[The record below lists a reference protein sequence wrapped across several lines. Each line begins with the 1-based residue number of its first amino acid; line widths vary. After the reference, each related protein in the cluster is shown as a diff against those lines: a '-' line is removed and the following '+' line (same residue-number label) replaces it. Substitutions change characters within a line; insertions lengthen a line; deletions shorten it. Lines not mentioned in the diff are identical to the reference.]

1 MPGPVSDGQAVAAA
15 RVPKARSPTPQEISQ
30 WMLEDFEQLPDYQ
43 MLCGGG
49 DKPGAVGDVV
59 LWRGFKGN
67 NPASTKVEHFRG
79 VVNDIDRTDEGVFL
93 YASYVEQT
101 PPVGWL
107 VANGGRCYRATE
119 VESNFKNMVL
129 CPECAIWKKDLWAY
143 EGCGLR
149 CAVHLA
155 LQQKHKIHESYVEQ
169 DTSVGGLWRTVL
181 QGNRRG

>member
-1 MPGPVSDGQAVAAA
+1 
-15 RVPKARSPTPQEISQ
+15 
-30 WMLEDFEQLPDYQ
+30 MLEDFEQLPDYQ

-49 DKPGAVGDVV
+49 DKPVAVGDVV

-93 YASYVEQT
+93 YANRTAVQQNYRIHMSYVEQDT
-101 PPVGWL
+101 TGWL
-107 VANGGRCYRATE
+107 AANGGRCYRATE
-119 VESNFKNMVL
+119 VESNFKNTVP

-169 DTSVGGLWRTVL
+169 DTSVGGLWRPVL